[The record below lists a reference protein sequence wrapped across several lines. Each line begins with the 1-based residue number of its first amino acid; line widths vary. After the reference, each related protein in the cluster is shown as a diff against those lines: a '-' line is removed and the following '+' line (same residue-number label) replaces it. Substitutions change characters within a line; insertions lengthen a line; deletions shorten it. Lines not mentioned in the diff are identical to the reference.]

1 MNGDGLGMYAKGTTC
16 RIQCGVIDIEPMVS
30 AVSNKRHVVRTL
42 RRHDEGEP
50 RIQLREKNEE
60 TLHSTDSNYS
70 KRNACFS
77 PHFFSSKTR
86 DKEGMLEK
94 EKTAK
99 S

>member
-50 RIQLREKNEE
+50 RIQLREKNKE
-60 TLHSTDSNYS
+60 TLHSTDGN
-70 KRNACFS
+70 
-77 PHFFSSKTR
+77 
-86 DKEGMLEK
+86 
-94 EKTAK
+94 
-99 S
+99 